1 MSQETDISSWL
12 HANFETSID
21 TDVIPKE
28 ELWQSYLQTFSTTAS
43 GNKITRDQFF
53 TKLGILLQDNDFKA
67 VKTMKNRG
75 KKTGY
80 RFLRS
85 KKVLVKEQEVG
96 NVKAS
101 KVPNVK
107 SRPFPQG
114 LGTNE
119 DTNELNEDSGRMR
132 QEDPSFLERK
142 PDKKGKTSPLNCEAE
157 KEKDVETDPPAQ
169 HLGMEAE
176 NLDYV
181 SDSDVYHKKGSEV
194 VPLVGFWK
202 EMVQDGS
209 GIKTGGPS
217 GEQMVGEQFGCPEAS
232 DVEGMESDDSFD
244 YAFST
249 LSTSK
254 DGFSDASKERS
265 CDLEERSPGAKRRAI
280 LVDKPEN
287 ERRKVKLSSKRVPSR
302 SRGHKGSQKHSRQ
315 SKGLKFKVKDEKL
328 VGQKEQQ
335 QDPQNIS
342 LLSDSAS

>member
-12 HANFETSID
+12 HANFETGID
-21 TDVIPKE
+21 TDVVTKE
-28 ELWQSYLQTFSTTAS
+28 ELWQCYLQTFSTTAS

-67 VKTMKNRG
+67 VKTMKNHG
-75 KKTGY
+75 TKIGY

-85 KKVLVKEQEVG
+85 KKVPVKEQEVG

-107 SRPFPQG
+107 SRPFRQG
-114 LGTNE
+114 LGANE
-119 DTNELNEDSGRMR
+119 DTNELYEDSGRVR

-142 PDKKGKTSPLNCEAE
+142 PDKKGKTSSLNFKAE

-169 HLGMEAE
+169 DLGMEAE

-181 SDSDVYHKKGSEV
+181 SDSDVYHKRGSEV
-194 VPLVGFWK
+194 VPLVGFCK

-217 GEQMVGEQFGCPEAS
+217 GEQMVGEQFGCPEAG

-244 YAFST
+244 DAFST
-249 LSTSK
+249 LSTSE

-302 SRGHKGSQKHSRQ
+302 SRGHKGSQKHSSQ
-315 SKGLKFKVKDEKL
+315 SKGLKFKVKDE
-328 VGQKEQQ
+328 
-335 QDPQNIS
+335 S
-342 LLSDSAS
+342 